1 MWILVALQEPLNI
14 KFVTKNI
21 FLGGITSVA
30 SSLAAHVFFHAL
42 KNAYN
47 QLKRLKKK
55 KKS

>member
-1 MWILVALQEPLNI
+1 
-14 KFVTKNI
+14 
-21 FLGGITSVA
+21 LGGITSVA